1 MVDLGE
7 AERMANPLFNM
18 LMQQGQPVPTSNTV
32 QPSMSGG
39 IQFANP
45 IQKMQYI
52 MQAMQNPAAFV
63 KQHIPDIPDSISG
76 NPGKIL
82 QYLQETRGIS
92 NAQIQSIAQ
101 QIPPGMR

>member
-1 MVDLGE
+1 
-7 AERMANPLFNM
+7 MANPLFNM
-18 LMQQGQPVPTSNTV
+18 LMGQGQQAPASNPV
-32 QPSMSGG
+32 QPPMSGG

-45 IQKMQYI
+45 LQKMQYI

-63 KQHIPDIPDSISG
+63 KQHIPDIPDNIAG
-76 NPGKIL
+76 NPGQIL
-82 QYLQETRGIS
+82 QYLQQTRGIT